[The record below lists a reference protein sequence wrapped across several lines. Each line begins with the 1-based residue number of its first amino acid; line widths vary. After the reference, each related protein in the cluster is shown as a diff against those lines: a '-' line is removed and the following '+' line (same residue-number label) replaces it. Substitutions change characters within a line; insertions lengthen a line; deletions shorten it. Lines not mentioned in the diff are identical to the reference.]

1 MSKNV
6 LGEKL
11 QTLSHISP
19 NDPNYKNAHARFLQE
34 YYAMRKQSE
43 ESLLGRLSMSQRKQ
57 LHPLMLQIIKL
68 KNRMEGISVEVLNDR
83 RKKGGKTTIFAVT
96 HVGKS
101 DVEAVSEAIGSH
113 YTLLSGDYERMQ
125 GTINETFLKLNG
137 VVYVCEHDREDRR
150 SAIGRLVEQLA
161 QGVNLMYFPE
171 GTWNLSDHL
180 PVLPCYW
187 GIIEVAQRGDAV
199 IVPVAA
205 EQYEKHFVVNI
216 GEEIDVKPYGEDKG
230 VAIGIV
236 RDAMATLKWKIWES
250 RPRVKRQDIPK
261 DEWTSFIQQRLAEWP
276 LTQEEVWNAVFLP
289 KEITPPRDAFAHL
302 ATIQINQRNAFLLK
316 GNRKIL

>member
-1 MSKNV
+1 M
-6 LGEKL
+6 
-11 QTLSHISP
+11 LSYFASFGVP
-19 NDPNYKNAHARFLQE
+19 FYARFLQE

-43 ESLLGRLSMSQRKQ
+43 ESLLGRLSLSQRKR

-83 RKKGGKTTIFAVT
+83 RTKGGKPIIFAVT

-137 VVYVCEHDREDRR
+137 VVYVCEHNKEDRR
-150 SAIGRLVEQLA
+150 SAIGRLVEQLG

-230 VAIGIV
+230 AAIGIV
-236 RDAMATLKWKIWES
+236 RDAMATLKWEIWES
-250 RPRVKRQDIPK
+250 RPRAKRQDIPK
-261 DEWTSFIQQRLAEWP
+261 DEWASFIQQRLTEWP
-276 LTQEEVWNAVFLP
+276 LTQEEVWNAAFSP
-289 KEITPPRDAFAHL
+289 KETTPPRDAFAHL

-316 GNRKIL
+316 GNRKNL